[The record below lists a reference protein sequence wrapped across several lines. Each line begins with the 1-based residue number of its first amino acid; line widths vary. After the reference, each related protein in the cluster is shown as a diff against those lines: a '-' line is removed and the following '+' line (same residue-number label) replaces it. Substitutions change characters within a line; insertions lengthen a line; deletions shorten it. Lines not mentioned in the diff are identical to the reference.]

1 MVSDTIIDIQTI
13 FERGD
18 KYIKVSL
25 DYIPSIKNYQFL
37 LYILGVYMYSD
48 KCPTSF
54 RLGLGIGSYKI
65 YIGVG

>member
-37 LYILGVYMYSD
+37 
-48 KCPTSF
+48 
-54 RLGLGIGSYKI
+54 
-65 YIGVG
+65 